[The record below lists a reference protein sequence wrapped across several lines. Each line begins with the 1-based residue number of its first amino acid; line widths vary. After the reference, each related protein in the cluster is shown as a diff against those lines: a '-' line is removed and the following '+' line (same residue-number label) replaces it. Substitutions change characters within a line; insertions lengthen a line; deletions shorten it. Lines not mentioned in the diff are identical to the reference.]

1 MRWTHGIAF
10 TATAIACWFSSC
22 VGISAIP
29 RNPSPHFRIQLIHDA
44 VVRDVCAQTPCA
56 TSKSASGT
64 RSRSLWS
71 AEDKTRN
78 WSRVMKPK
86 QSLPIPFVI
95 LILAAVVSMYSLV
108 AGRASGAP
116 VVQDNS
122 LQMQTVEQERVAAI
136 YFRILSWLSDVT
148 HRNAEPVQAKPQPAA
163 APQAAKG
170 PRRSECKASVALC
183 AFRYAHDLALGKS
196 HARSLN

>member
-1 MRWTHGIAF
+1 
-10 TATAIACWFSSC
+10 
-22 VGISAIP
+22 
-29 RNPSPHFRIQLIHDA
+29 
-44 VVRDVCAQTPCA
+44 
-56 TSKSASGT
+56 
-64 RSRSLWS
+64 
-71 AEDKTRN
+71 
-78 WSRVMKPK
+78 MKPK

-136 YFRILSWLSDVT
+136 YFQVLSWLSDVT
-148 HRNAEPVQAKPQPAA
+148 HRTAEAVQANPQPAA
-163 APQAAKG
+163 EPQVAKG
-170 PRRSECKASVALC
+170 LRQRGCRVNVALC

>member
-1 MRWTHGIAF
+1 
-10 TATAIACWFSSC
+10 
-22 VGISAIP
+22 
-29 RNPSPHFRIQLIHDA
+29 
-44 VVRDVCAQTPCA
+44 
-56 TSKSASGT
+56 
-64 RSRSLWS
+64 
-71 AEDKTRN
+71 
-78 WSRVMKPK
+78 MKPK
-86 QSLPIPFVI
+86 QSLPIPFLI
-95 LILAAVVSMYSLV
+95 LILAGVVSLYSIV
-108 AGRASGAP
+108 ASHLSGAA
-116 VVQDNS
+116 VAQDSS

-170 PRRSECKASVALC
+170 PRHPECKVNVALC